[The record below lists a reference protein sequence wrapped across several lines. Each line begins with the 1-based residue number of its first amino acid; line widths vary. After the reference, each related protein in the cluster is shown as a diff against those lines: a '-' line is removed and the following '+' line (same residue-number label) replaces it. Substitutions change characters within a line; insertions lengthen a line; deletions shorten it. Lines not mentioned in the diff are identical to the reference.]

1 MQHPLHCFER
11 GDVNRSFIGAG
22 AQQIHGSKVQSGVQ
36 EHAVPHRCEL
46 SCSQAEALEKAQA
59 GLLDNNSARFQQL
72 GSKAHLASAQQHMK
86 GCTVP

>member
-46 SCSQAEALEKAQA
+46 SCSQAEALEAQA
-59 GLLDNNSARFQQL
+59 GLPWTIIQPASNSWDPRPTLLQL
-72 GSKAHLASAQQHMK
+72 SS
-86 GCTVP
+86 T